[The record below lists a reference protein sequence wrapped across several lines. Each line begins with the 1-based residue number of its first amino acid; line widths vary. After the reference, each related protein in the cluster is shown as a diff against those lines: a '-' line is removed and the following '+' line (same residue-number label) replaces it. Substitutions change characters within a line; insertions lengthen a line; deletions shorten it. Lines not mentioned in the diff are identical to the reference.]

1 MPVYQRLVAPAL
13 VAIAFVAAV
22 MLMAS
27 RSFGGGPAG
36 GFPAAAMAPE
46 PSPTGVAAA
55 SDTAVFAGGCFWGI
69 EAVFEHLKGVTSATS
84 GYAGGS
90 APSPSY
96 EAVSSGTTGHAE
108 AVSVVYDPAQ
118 ISYDQL
124 LQIFFTVAHDPTE
137 LNRQGP
143 DVGSQYRSAVFYRNA
158 AQREATERYIAKM
171 REKKVY
177 RNAIVTEVAAL
188 RAFHP
193 AEAYHQ
199 DYLVR
204 HPNQPYIVIND
215 APKLEHL
222 RKQFP
227 ALYREQGVS

>member
-1 MPVYQRLVAPAL
+1 MMQVFHRLVTPAL
-13 VAIAFVAAV
+13 AAAALV
-22 MLMAS
+22 PAAMLMSFPPLGDSRAAS
-27 RSFGGGPAG
+27 
-36 GFPAAAMAPE
+36 PAAAMAPE
-46 PSPTGVAAA
+46 PAPVGVTAS
-55 SDTAVFAGGCFWGI
+55 SDTAVFAGGCFWGV
-69 EAVFEHLKGVTSATS
+69 EAVFEHLKGVSSATS

-96 EAVSSGTTGHAE
+96 EQVSSGATGHAE
-108 AVSVVYDPAQ
+108 AVLVVYDPAE

-124 LQIFFTVAHDPTE
+124 LQIFFTVAHDPTQ

-143 DVGSQYRSAVFYRNA
+143 DVGTQYRSAVFYRNP
-158 AQREATERYIAKM
+158 AQRQATERYIAKI
-171 REKKVY
+171 REAKLY
-177 RNAIVTEVAAL
+177 RGAIVTEVAPL
-188 RAFHP
+188 RGFHT

-222 RKQFP
+222 KRAFP
-227 ALYREQGVS
+227 ALYRKRSVS

>member
-1 MPVYQRLVAPAL
+1 
-13 VAIAFVAAV
+13 
-22 MLMAS
+22 
-27 RSFGGGPAG
+27 
-36 GFPAAAMAPE
+36 
-46 PSPTGVAAA
+46 
-55 SDTAVFAGGCFWGI
+55 
-69 EAVFEHLKGVTSATS
+69 
-84 GYAGGS
+84 
-90 APSPSY
+90 
-96 EAVSSGTTGHAE
+96 
-108 AVSVVYDPAQ
+108 
-118 ISYDQL
+118 
-124 LQIFFTVAHDPTE
+124 
-137 LNRQGP
+137 
-143 DVGSQYRSAVFYRNA
+143 
-158 AQREATERYIAKM
+158 M

-227 ALYREQGVS
+227 ALYREQDVS

>member
-1 MPVYQRLVAPAL
+1 MSFPRLGARPATPAL
-13 VAIAFVAAV
+13 
-22 MLMAS
+22 
-27 RSFGGGPAG
+27 
-36 GFPAAAMAPE
+36 AAMVPE
-46 PSPTGVAAA
+46 PPPVGVTAT
-55 SDTAVFAGGCFWGI
+55 SDTAVFAGGCFWGV

-96 EAVSSGTTGHAE
+96 EEVSSGATGHAE
-108 AVSVVYDPAQ
+108 AVLVVYDPAQ

-124 LQIFFTVAHDPTE
+124 LQVFFTVAHDPTQ

-143 DVGSQYRSAVFYRNA
+143 DVGTQYRSAVFYRND
-158 AQREATERYIAKM
+158 AQRQATKRYITKVREAKL
-171 REKKVY
+171 Y
-177 RNAIVTEVAAL
+177 RDPVVTEVGRL
-188 RAFHP
+188 EAFHP

-215 APKLEHL
+215 MPKLEHL
-222 RKQFP
+222 RRQFP
-227 ALYREQGVS
+227 ALYREGA